1 MQLAGML
8 AISLT
13 AAVLQQLAQLTVSR
27 HYVTSVWST
36 TICRCDTGLS
46 WRISTDEDWCIR
58 TPDPDPDPDPWP
70 LTLTLTLTYCLPTL
84 SVQPAVI
91 FIIFSLWIRRIFNSD
106 TTLCICSCAVIFMV
120 LLQHSSFA
128 VAPTGSHIWTFLN
141 CNLSLDSLSLLN
153 RPRG

>member
-36 TICRCDTGLS
+36 TICRWHRPVMTNQHW
-46 WRISTDEDWCIR
+46 WRLMHKDPWPWPWPWPL
-58 TPDPDPDPDPWP
+58 TPDPDPDPD
-70 LTLTLTLTYCLPTL
+70 LL
-84 SVQPAVI
+84 SPYSQRSACCYIHHFFIVNQP
-91 FIIFSLWIRRIFNSD
+91 IFNSD

>member
-58 TPDPDPDPDPWP
+58 TPDPDPDPDPD
-70 LTLTLTLTYCLPTL
+70 LL
-84 SVQPAVI
+84 SPYSQRSACCYIHHFFIVNQP
-91 FIIFSLWIRRIFNSD
+91 IFNSD